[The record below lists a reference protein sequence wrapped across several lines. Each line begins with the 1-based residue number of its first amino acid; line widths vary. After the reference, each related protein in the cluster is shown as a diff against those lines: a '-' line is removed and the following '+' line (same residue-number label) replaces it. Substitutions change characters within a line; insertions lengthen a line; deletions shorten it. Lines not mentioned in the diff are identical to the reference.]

1 MAENSNLGQLGKR
14 QDTKDQAHQ
23 GVAAS
28 IGSFSSDISPSDIS
42 PSDIALEGG
51 AAGPKTSHRD
61 LRSVYERRVPVWFR
75 HAIPRS
81 VLKVPASIPDLRP
94 GLTMGRTN
102 E

>member
-28 IGSFSSDISPSDIS
+28 IGSFSSDISPSDT
-42 PSDIALEGG
+42 ALEGA

-81 VLKVPASIPDLRP
+81 VLKVPASIPDIRP

>member
-28 IGSFSSDISPSDIS
+28 IGSFSSDIS